1 VGDLILVVPV
11 FSAVALFSTRT
22 SLVRIADALPAFG
35 SADQSWILTHDAAAA
50 LLSGRTSLRNLMLK
64 KCTRTVISEWLG
76 EQGSCSC
83 AANCSCMDQS
93 KNPEHELDEGLAL
106 AVAIVDAPDGG
117 WSWLAGANA
126 HLARFGAGRFAQP
139 REVLCRLCD
148 TGMEEAVIV

>member
-1 VGDLILVVPV
+1 
-11 FSAVALFSTRT
+11 
-22 SLVRIADALPAFG
+22 
-35 SADQSWILTHDAAAA
+35 
-50 LLSGRTSLRNLMLK
+50 
-64 KCTRTVISEWLG
+64 
-76 EQGSCSC
+76 
-83 AANCSCMDQS
+83 MDQS